1 MDPGTRSSGTG
12 AEMRP
17 NTRQVVDVCSLVRVH
32 LFSMSRASYR
42 SREILAFIQSRI
54 EADGRPPTLEEIA
67 EACGFK
73 SRSAVQKHVR
83 ALEASGKLHVTPGRA
98 RSARPKRAKEQAA
111 GSATLFEVT
120 PLDIQDL
127 SDADLRALVARLCMA
142 ALVGADLPPTSVV
155 WGGDQRAP
163 DGGIDVRV
171 KAAPNSNLPA
181 PLDRGAVGFQVK
193 ATPMRPADIQR
204 EMCPGGVLRPSI
216 RDLIQ
221 AGGAYVIAASDLVAD
236 EGYQGR
242 VDAIKAAAGLSDA
255 AGVTL
260 DYFDARR
267 LTDWTNHHPGVVA
280 WVRSRLGRP
289 LQGWQPFGP
298 WASTAAPG
306 AVFFADEKL
315 RVTDPIDCDNKLSL
329 LDGLAQVRRTLKK
342 GGHSVR
348 LTGLSGVGKTRFAQ
362 ALFEEGAA
370 PGALP
375 EGLAVYTDTAHSP
388 TPSPAAVLDE
398 LMAAHRRAILI
409 VDNCGAQLHNQLS
422 ARCRTSDRVSLL
434 TIEYD
439 IREELASE
447 TNVFHLEAGSDELI
461 EHVLQQRFPHI
472 SQVNRKTI
480 TRFADGN
487 SRVAIALAQT
497 MERHDSLAGLNDDEL
512 FNRLFWLGKEI
523 NHDLKAAAEVCSLV
537 YSFDVDNT
545 DGELAQLA
553 ALADLKPLALYRH
566 VGDLEER
573 GLAQRRGPWRA
584 VLPHAVANRLAAR
597 ALATIPIALIER
609 QLVHGQGR
617 LLRSFSRRLGYL
629 HRSPEAAAIVD
640 RWLAPGGMLD
650 DCSQLSELQLDVME
664 NIAPVDPAAT
674 LDAIQRAIN
683 GPRGEELLASSSFA
697 RVRLVRLVRLIAF
710 DDDRFD
716 ACLGLLLRFASAEP
730 EENRSD
736 PTRSVISS
744 LFQIYLSGTH
754 ATTQRRA
761 AWVRELLGSAN
772 EGLRNIGLAALNT
785 ALECCHLSSHYTFEF
800 GARVRDYGAY
810 PRGPTA
816 REWFD
821 TFIQIAVDTAMQGG
835 PASEQAANALA
846 SQFRSLWTVAGM
858 HESLESAAATL
869 RARGWEHGWLAMR
882 QTLAFDGKKGLP
894 PTSHA
899 RLVRLEQATRPSTL
913 VGQVKAIVL
922 SSRSAGMDFADG
934 EPAIKGYERA
944 DKRARELGELVAAD
958 DEAFAQVAPLVV
970 ANAQGRQWP
979 FGEGLAASTPS
990 LEATWT
996 NLVAAYE
1003 ATSPGER
1010 SVQVLRGFLCG
1021 TSKRDR
1027 GMFDRLLDQSMTRTS
1042 LIEWV
1047 PVLQLSAELD
1057 ERGCDRL
1064 LALINNPSV
1073 PAWVFQHLGLG
1084 RATEPVP
1091 SHRLAELLER
1101 LGIKPDGL
1109 AVALDILHMHLYG
1122 DPKPIGPQLTACAH
1136 SLIANAPL
1144 TRHYHGLDHGLSELI
1159 QRFLVG
1165 SVGEPPARALLGRIN
1180 EAIAQFAVSRY
1191 DFTETLKALFKVQ
1204 PMLALDALVGDD
1216 DPDGAAGYVRRDA
1229 LSGGPRSNTLM
1240 DIPEDA
1246 LIAWC
1251 RAGGPNRWS
1260 RVAPLVPAYD
1270 SRAEGAPLEWSGLVK
1285 ALIANAPNPATVA
1298 EAVVYVLIP
1307 TSWSGSRAEIIR
1319 QRLPLLDELEQL
1331 VGPGY
1336 EVEIAQWRRN
1346 VTEVMEREARR
1357 ELDEHRLR
1365 NERFE

>member
-1 MDPGTRSSGTG
+1 
-12 AEMRP
+12 
-17 NTRQVVDVCSLVRVH
+17 
-32 LFSMSRASYR
+32 MSRVSDR

-67 EACGFK
+67 GACGFK

-83 ALEASGKLHVTPGRA
+83 ALEASGQLQVTPGQA

-111 GSATLFEVT
+111 GAATLFEIS
-120 PLDIQDL
+120 PRDIQDL

-142 ALVGADLPPTSVV
+142 ALAEAKLPPTCVV

-171 KAAPNSNLPA
+171 KAAPDPALPA
-181 PLDRGAVGFQVK
+181 PLDRGTVGFQVK
-193 ATPMRPADIQR
+193 ATRMPPAQIQR
-204 EMCPGGVLRPSI
+204 EMCPGGVLRPTI
-216 RDLIQ
+216 RDLIH
-221 AGGAYVIAASDLVAD
+221 ARGAYVIAASDLVAD
-236 EGYQGR
+236 EEYQRR
-242 VDAIKAAAGLSDA
+242 VDAIQAAAMVADA
-255 AGVTL
+255 VDVTF

-267 LTDWTNHHPGVVA
+267 LADWTNQHPGVVA

-298 WASTAAPG
+298 WTSTAAPG

-315 RVTDPIDCDNKLSL
+315 RVTDPLDQENKLTL
-329 LDGLAQVRRTLKK
+329 VEGLAQVRRTLQN

-362 ALFEEGAA
+362 ALFEEAAA

-388 TPSPAAVLDE
+388 TPSPTAVLDE
-398 LMAAHRRAILI
+398 LMAARRRAILI

-447 TNVFHLEAGSDELI
+447 TNVFYLEAGSEQLI

-472 SQVNRKTI
+472 SQVNRNTI
-480 TRFADGN
+480 ARFADGN
-487 SRVAIALAQT
+487 SRVALALAQT
-497 MERHDSLAGLNDDEL
+497 MVRHDSLAALNDDEL
-512 FNRLFWLGKEI
+512 FDRLFWLGKEV
-523 NHDLKAAAEVCSLV
+523 NHDLKTAGEACSLV

-566 VGDLEER
+566 VNDLEER

-584 VLPHAVANRLAAR
+584 VLPHAVANRLATR
-597 ALATIPIALIER
+597 ALATIPTDLIER
-609 QLVHGQGR
+609 QLVHGQDR

-629 HRSPEAAAIVD
+629 HRSPEAVAIVS
-640 RWLAPGGMLD
+640 RWLAPGGMLED
-650 DCSQLSELQLDVME
+650 LSQLSELQLDVLE

-674 LDAIQRAIN
+674 LEAIQRAID

-697 RVRLVRLVRLIAF
+697 RIRLVRLVRLIAY
-710 DDDRFD
+710 DDGRFD
-716 ACLGLLLRFASAEP
+716 ACLALLLRFASAEP

-761 AWVRELLGSAN
+761 AWVRELLGSEN
-772 EGLRNIGLAALNT
+772 ESFRSIGLAALNT
-785 ALECCHLSSHYTFEF
+785 ALECHHLSSHYNFEF

-810 PRGPTA
+810 PRGPAA

-835 PASEQAANALA
+835 PVSDQASNALA
-846 SQFRSLWTVAGM
+846 SQFRSLWSVAGL
-858 HESLESAAATL
+858 HESLETAAAAL
-869 RARGWEHGWLAMR
+869 RPRGWERGWLAMR
-882 QTLAFDGKKGLP
+882 QTLAFDGKKGLS

-899 RLVRLEQATRPSTL
+899 RLVRLEQAARPATL
-913 VGQVKAIVL
+913 VGQVKAVVL
-922 SSRSAGMDFADG
+922 STGSAGVDFADG

-958 DEAFAQVAPLVV
+958 DEAFVQVAPLVV
-970 ANAQGRQWP
+970 ANAQGRQWQ

-990 LEATWT
+990 LEATWM

-1010 SVQVLRGFLCG
+1010 NVQVLRGFLCG

-1027 GMFDRLLDQSMTRTS
+1027 TMFDHLLDQSMARAS
-1042 LIEWV
+1042 LVEWV

-1064 LALINNPSV
+1064 LASINNPSV
-1073 PAWVFQHLGLG
+1073 PAWVFRYLSFG

-1091 SHRLAELLER
+1091 EHRLAELLER
-1101 LGIKPDGL
+1101 LGIKPDGR
-1109 AVALDILHMHLYG
+1109 AIALDILHMHIFG
-1122 DPKPIGPQLTACAH
+1122 EPKPIGPQLTTCAH
-1136 SLIANAPL
+1136 SLIANSPL
-1144 TRHYHGLDHGLSELI
+1144 TRHDHGLDHALGDLI

-1165 SVGEPPARALLGRIN
+1165 SDGEAPARALLGRIH
-1180 EAIAQFAVSRY
+1180 EAIEKFTVSRY

-1204 PMLALDALVGDD
+1204 PTLALDSLVGDD
-1216 DPDGAAGYVRRDA
+1216 DEEDAAGYARRSA
-1229 LSGGPRSNTLM
+1229 LSGGRRSSALLA
-1240 DIPEDA
+1240 IPEDA
-1246 LIAWC
+1246 LLQWC
-1251 RAGGPNRWS
+1251 RVGGPDRWT

-1270 SRAEGAPLEWSGLVK
+1270 AKAEGAPLEWSNLVK
-1285 ALIANAPNPATVA
+1285 SLIANAPNPTAVA
-1298 EAVVYVLIP
+1298 GAVVDVLIP
-1307 TSWSGSRAEIIR
+1307 MSWSGSRAEIIR
-1319 QRLPLLDELEQL
+1319 QRLPLLDQLEQL
-1331 VGPGY
+1331 VGPGH
-1336 EVEIAQWRRN
+1336 EEEIAQWRQN
-1346 VTEVMEREARR
+1346 ITKVMEREARR
-1357 ELDEHRLR
+1357 ELEEHRSR